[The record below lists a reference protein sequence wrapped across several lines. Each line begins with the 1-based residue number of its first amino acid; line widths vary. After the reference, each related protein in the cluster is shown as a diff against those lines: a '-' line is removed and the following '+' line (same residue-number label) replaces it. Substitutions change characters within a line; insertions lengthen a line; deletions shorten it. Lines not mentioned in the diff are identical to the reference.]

1 MSSRLNLTLI
11 SPQQAKPLLG
21 DMWSWIKAQTMAGN
35 KVQLEAKTETRS
47 LAENRLLHAML
58 THISKNQEW
67 AGQKRDV
74 DTWKRLLIAAWCRAT
89 GDPVELLPA
98 LDGMGVDIVFRRSS
112 KLSRKEC
119 AELIEFIYA
128 WGLQND
134 VHFPASKEE
143 TKLYEKSV
151 VSAKIDEPAKLLEQ
165 QCGL

>member
-1 MSSRLNLTLI
+1 MSRITMPMWNEQQGHQAIKTIWSQAKAHLSAGRRMVLTLA
-11 SPQQAKPLLG
+11 P
-21 DMWSWIKAQTMAGN
+21 
-35 KVQLEAKTETRS
+35 ETRS
-47 LAENRLLHAML
+47 LKENAMLHAML
-58 THISKNQEW
+58 TYISKNLEW

-89 GDPVELLPA
+89 GEPVELLPA

-143 TKLYEKSV
+143 TKLYEK
-151 VSAKIDEPAKLLEQ
+151 
-165 QCGL
+165 